1 MRKLQQF
8 YVMKFLSGRLANGR
22 FNIKRENI
30 NTAREKQEIV
40 QLADSQVLR
49 TIRHIRYQ
57 RQKELGIESNEYTKE
72 KLSGLIEKK
81 KELL

>member
-8 YVMKFLSGRLANGR
+8 YVMKFLSGRLANR
-22 FNIKRENI
+22 HFNIKRDSI
-30 NTAREKQEIV
+30 TTAREKQEIV

-57 RQKELGIESNEYTKE
+57 RQREQGIEPNVYTK
-72 KLSGLIEKK
+72 KK
-81 KELL
+81 WLNSRI